1 MSASIFSENR
11 VIFMCGPAR
20 SGTSTVARR
29 LEVYGMTRLGIDEE
43 AWQRGIV
50 TRPFPG
56 DVQREIESG

>member
-1 MSASIFSENR
+1 
-11 VIFMCGPAR
+11 
-20 SGTSTVARR
+20 
-29 LEVYGMTRLGIDEE
+29 MTRLGIDEE